1 MWNPL
6 EVKDLITSADEL
18 KSLVGEPHEAV
29 VKKSIAQVE
38 SHVIHYVSMSP
49 LFFLSTADASGRCDV
64 SPRGDEP
71 GFVKVLDDHHIIFP
85 ERMGNRRVDS
95 LLNIIANPQV
105 GIFQVWKKCCVLTDQ
120 LALQKMQ
127 SYSPRKNGRV
137 KQAASE

>member
-64 SPRGDEP
+64 SPRGDELVEN
-71 GFVKVLDDHHIIFP
+71 GFMARK
-85 ERMGNRRVDS
+85 RGNAFDAGNVS
-95 LLNIIANPQV
+95 CSFENQWCYV
-105 GIFQVWKKCCVLTDQ
+105 
-120 LALQKMQ
+120 
-127 SYSPRKNGRV
+127 
-137 KQAASE
+137 E